1 MDARWVIYGTMGGV
15 KVTPEVNFGKLME
28 KRASI
33 ITTTLRNIPDAYKE
47 EVCSRFKNDCIPLFE
62 SGKLTPVVDR
72 VMKLSEVAEAH
83 AYVES
88 NANIGK
94 VVLIND
100 L

>member
-1 MDARWVIYGTMGGV
+1 LV
-15 KVTPEVNFGKLME
+15 
-28 KRASI
+28 
-33 ITTTLRNIPDAYKE
+33 
-47 EVCSRFKNDCIPLFE
+47 SRFTRDVIPLFE
-62 SGKLTPVVDR
+62 TGKVKPVIDK

-83 AYVES
+83 KYVES

>member
-1 MDARWVIYGTMGGV
+1 MQ
-15 KVTPEVNFGKLME
+15 
-28 KRASI
+28 KRASLL
-33 ITTTLRNIPDAYKE
+33 TTTLRSRGNGYKKDL
-47 EVCSRFKNDCIPLFE
+47 VSRFARDVIPLFQ
-62 SGKLTPVVDR
+62 SGKVVPVIDK

-83 AYVES
+83 KYVES

>member
-1 MDARWVIYGTMGGV
+1 MVSRSARDV
-15 KVTPEVNFGKLME
+15 
-28 KRASI
+28 
-33 ITTTLRNIPDAYKE
+33 
-47 EVCSRFKNDCIPLFE
+47 IPLFE
-62 SGKLTPVVDR
+62 SGAITPVIDK

-83 AYVES
+83 KYVES

>member
-1 MDARWVIYGTMGGV
+1 MDARWVIYGTMGGT
-15 KVTPEVNFGKLME
+15 KIEDCSFSKIMQ
-28 KRASI
+28 KRASLL
-33 ITTTLRNIPDAYKE
+33 TTTLRSRGNGYKKDL
-47 EVCSRFKNDCIPLFE
+47 VSRFTRDVIPLFE
-62 SGKLTPVVDR
+62 SGKVVPVIDK

-83 AYVES
+83 KYVES